1 MIKAY
6 IVNFEVNPPRIS
18 LMDSYDANAFMDEMT
33 YHEYDTL
40 KANGIVDISTRDV
53 ITILFDQNHLTEAKQ
68 MARDVIRKRATDLKE
83 STELKL
89 SCYRNMYRAL
99 G

>member
-40 KANGIVDISTRDV
+40 KANGLVNISTKDI
-53 ITILFDQNHLTEAKQ
+53 ITILFDSSHLSEAQQ
-68 MARDVIRKRATDLKE
+68 MAKDVIRKRATDLKE
-83 STELKL
+83 STEMKL
-89 SCYRNMYRAL
+89 SCYRNMYNAL
-99 G
+99 R